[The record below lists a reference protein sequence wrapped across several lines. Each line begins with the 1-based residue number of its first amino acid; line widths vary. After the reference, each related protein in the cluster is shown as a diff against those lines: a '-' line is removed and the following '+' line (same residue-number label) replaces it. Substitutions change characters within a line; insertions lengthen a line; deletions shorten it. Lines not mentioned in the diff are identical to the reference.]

1 MQRCRAANFAS
12 PTGKQSARR
21 PSHVA
26 AGENMKMQMRHAL
39 SRLLADVGHDAVTL
53 NALLL
58 GELGNDLEDVRDDG
72 AVLFVHARDRCDVRL
87 RDHKKVHRRLR
98 RDVVEGIAEVVLVD
112 LVRRDVAR
120 DDLAEQT
127 IRRVLSLLSV
137 K

>member
-1 MQRCRAANFAS
+1 
-12 PTGKQSARR
+12 
-21 PSHVA
+21 
-26 AGENMKMQMRHAL
+26 MKMQMRHAL

-58 GELGNDLEDVRDDG
+58 GELGNDLEDVRDDS
-72 AVLFVHARDRCDVRL
+72 AVLFVHTRDRCDVCL

-127 IRRVLSLLSV
+127 IRPVLSLLSV